1 MPFAKRIV
9 EPQLLCRH
17 SVPTG
22 DDLFLDEL
30 CTVNNVAL
38 SGTLRQLSDLAGHAC
53 SLFQELEIDIVSINQ
68 RVWGLQSKIGK
79 LQPTICGLDPKQE
92 AVPVSD
98 LDVES
103 KLSDH
108 YMSPWLRQRNVFLPS
123 TRPPCLQELHHAAK
137 HGLSAKPRD
146 YQQRQQAFSREHQ
159 VTFSVAPPMPTY
171 PSQRSAWKRQQRRQ
185 TTKSRLIRPGN
196 ILPVFNC
203 PILAAP
209 ACDPEGP
216 GQCHRHPFPNI
227 PSTLDKQTNWSGAL
241 PLPTPQERM
250 KSDSQVIPSCIIP
263 INITGVQ
270 FDRDASVRCSLVYSQ
285 SVLQRRRKLRRRKTV
300 TGIPRQVQEDLDS
313 DESPVA
319 RERVVVVH
327 SNAALSSEDLSSHL
341 NAKKDTGCQT
351 EVFLVTVP
359 PRRRV
364 RSQRGQQGVSFA
376 PNPLSLSTSN
386 ISSLPE
392 ASEHRTA
399 MLSSSASSLGVNLRS
414 RSLLREGGHNHR
426 GDEEE
431 EGLSPYE
438 AEDFL
443 SGPEELKDE
452 EGGGPDVH
460 AQPDHPLGSLQY
472 QQQPASP
479 EHPWMQRV
487 HSRLPHQANMG
498 SCEISS
504 SSDTFSSPLHSASTR
519 GILGDQLD
527 HKDDHQSSSGNWSG
541 SSSTCPSQTS
551 ETLPLAASPQ
561 LTASSH
567 CDSEL
572 SLNTAPHA
580 TDDPAP
586 FLILDPYQ
594 MDRLL
599 DDAGVSTVSDRE
611 WSYPHPDHPDPR
623 PEDFSPEHSR
633 EGEGSLDCPSFTSM
647 ATCESFTTDKPPSE
661 KADSVSYYSID
672 TEGYYTSMHSDCG
685 LKGSRSFTYNYA
697 GSASGSDCSQEHTVG
712 QRCLSL
718 RKPKAKP
725 SPPRRSSSLRKISR
739 EGNAADKSK
748 PKNPQEQERERPQRA
763 LEGSLGCPHLD
774 VGGGSL
780 QRLLLTQD
788 PQEALKTLEAWR
800 GKDTK
805 EIPSS
810 SLFGTIDTQSCQ
822 GESAVQSDCTDWSN
836 TDPYRSLSN
845 SSTATG
851 TTVIE
856 CIKSPESSESQ
867 TSQSGSRA
875 TTPSLPSVEDFKMSS
890 LPSLEDCNMSS
901 LPSAED
907 FKMSLLPSVE
917 DYMSSLPSIEDFKMS
932 SLPSTEDFKM
942 SCLPSVEDFKLSSL
956 PLVEDFKMSS
966 QDEFQISS
974 PERLAG
980 LVSPSS
986 GYSSQSATPT
996 NSFPSAFFPCPMSP
1010 TNQRRKTLSPTNQKR
1025 KLLSPTNQK
1034 RKPMSPTNQKRK
1046 PKVPERKS
1054 SLSWSSTRDVELPV
1068 IPPSHLDLSSLYS
1081 LSPNPNQ
1088 LPPVSTK
1095 TPGHRNHLYP
1105 VHQSMP
1111 KSTAASV
1118 RTETSSCPTMAITPT
1133 MLLSVQLRSVG
1144 SPDQSSHTEVAPS
1157 PNMSPPSSS
1166 QAPEVRSPPA
1176 YHSKVPPS
1184 QWYCESLFSSSD
1196 GPFTTEPAENRRGT
1210 TAFRLPSDQQTSDQQ
1225 TQPEHEVFQ
1234 SGAKASGVIPG
1245 QLVEEAIFPGTIIQ
1259 EVEPPVPSELQ
1270 RTDTPSLCPVQ
1281 TSGDTSSESVDK
1293 VPVISDAISNAAG
1306 REKECDSSGV
1316 PIRSTSKDSSSLQ
1329 EDVEEIV
1336 PIEEDPSSTPGSLP
1350 DTEQA
1355 YGSKESSSWDTSPV
1369 SQDKTEDDVFLFPS
1383 KARTTEDLF
1392 AMIHRSKRKVLGKK
1406 DSGELSVQRRRCAT
1420 SEGTSPGNPD
1430 PPPGHIITSPVS
1442 LLNPGTPTN
1451 ISPQKAPGPIYRS
1464 LKKSSTSNEEF
1475 KLLLLKKGSR
1485 SESSYRMSATEILK
1499 SPVGPKAPGDP
1510 LVSQGEPQSPP
1521 PSVVQFPSP
1530 FTEGF
1535 SPKGLSPVSSSRHGR
1550 SRIPPPANSSR
1561 YSSRSRHHPV
1571 PMQAISE
1578 GETENSDGSPS
1589 SQRSS

>member
-1 MPFAKRIV
+1 AP
-9 EPQLLCRH
+9 EN
-17 SVPTG
+17 T
-22 DDLFLDEL
+22 
-30 CTVNNVAL
+30 
-38 SGTLRQLSDLAGHAC
+38 
-53 SLFQELEIDIVSINQ
+53 
-68 RVWGLQSKIGK
+68 
-79 LQPTICGLDPKQE
+79 
-92 AVPVSD
+92 VSD

-137 HGLSAKPRD
+137 HGLSAKPRGTHT
-146 YQQRQQAFSREHQ
+146 RSFSREHQ

-185 TTKSRLIRPGN
+185 TT
-196 ILPVFNC
+196 
-203 PILAAP
+203 AAP

-875 TTPSLPSVEDFKMSS
+875 TTPSLPS
-890 LPSLEDCNMSS
+890 
-901 LPSAED
+901 
-907 FKMSLLPSVE
+907 
-917 DYMSSLPSIEDFKMS
+917 
-932 SLPSTEDFKM
+932 
-942 SCLPSVEDFKLSSL
+942 
-956 PLVEDFKMSS
+956 MSS

-996 NSFPSAFFPCPMSP
+996 NSFPSAFFPCPI
-1010 TNQRRKTLSPTNQKR
+1010 
-1025 KLLSPTNQK
+1025 
-1034 RKPMSPTNQKRK
+1034 KPMSPTNQKRK

-1184 QWYCESLFSSSD
+1184 QWYCESL
-1196 GPFTTEPAENRRGT
+1196 
-1210 TAFRLPSDQQTSDQQ
+1210 
-1225 TQPEHEVFQ
+1225 
-1234 SGAKASGVIPG
+1234 
-1245 QLVEEAIFPGTIIQ
+1245 
-1259 EVEPPVPSELQ
+1259 
-1270 RTDTPSLCPVQ
+1270 
-1281 TSGDTSSESVDK
+1281 
-1293 VPVISDAISNAAG
+1293 
-1306 REKECDSSGV
+1306 
-1316 PIRSTSKDSSSLQ
+1316 
-1329 EDVEEIV
+1329 
-1336 PIEEDPSSTPGSLP
+1336 
-1350 DTEQA
+1350 
-1355 YGSKESSSWDTSPV
+1355 SWDTSPV